1 MESEKNFYNW
11 YLIGGSVLVVIIIIV
26 TIILSSQKSSV
37 PNLQN
42 TSQVKKEKT
51 LHELLNELFSKKG
64 EKIDNVR
71 TIVEELRTK
80 YKQNIQVIERG
91 SMVTRDHRLDRIRI
105 TVGGFG
111 SNEILSIQRG

>member
-26 TIILSSQKSSV
+26 IIISSSKNSSV

-42 TSQVKKEKT
+42 TPQVKKEKT

-64 EKIDNVR
+64 EKIDNVS
-71 TIVEELRTK
+71 TIIDELRTK
-80 YKQNIQVIERG
+80 YKQNIQVIKQG
-91 SMVTRDHRLDRIRI
+91 SMVTMNYRLDRIRI

-111 SNEILSIQRG
+111 SNEILSILRG